1 MLDLQRI
8 PADGLD
14 GPGPWQLGE
23 NERTESF
30 NGPARP
36 GGRGHLLTG
45 GEHGAVRVRERPRHG
60 RRGQAGR
67 HCGAGDQAGGAGG
80 AGLCQEYGD

>member
-1 MLDLQRI
+1 MLHLRRI

-14 GPGPWQLGE
+14 EPGPWQLGE

-45 GEHGAVRVRERPRHG
+45 GGRGAVRVRERPRRG

-67 HCGAGDQAGGAGG
+67 HCGAGGQAGGAGG
-80 AGLCQEYGD
+80 AGLCQENGD